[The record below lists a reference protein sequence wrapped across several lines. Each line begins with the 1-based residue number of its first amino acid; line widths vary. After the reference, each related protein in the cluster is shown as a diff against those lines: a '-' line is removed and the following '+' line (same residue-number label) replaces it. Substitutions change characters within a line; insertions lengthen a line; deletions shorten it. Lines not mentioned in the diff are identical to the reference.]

1 MLLYNANLSPNA
13 LRVRAVAQELGIAL
27 DIVEVD
33 LRKGEN
39 RSEAFLAL
47 NPNAKVPVLV
57 DDDFVLW
64 ESRAINAYLASLKSE
79 QGLYP
84 EDPRKRAIVDQ
95 WSYWQATHL
104 GPAMQRVAFERLLKS
119 KFGMGEPDEK
129 ALEGPLK
136 DIAQFLAVLDENL
149 SDKDW
154 VAGELS
160 IADFAVASTFVY
172 RKGSNI
178 SLESAPHVSRW
189 IDRLE
194 ARSSMAGCGNAHVRI
209 AEQLICL
216 AYASRAPPSTARV
229 VPVIWRP
236 ASDAKDKESAV
247 KVRRLPVP
255 AKRTGST
262 RACPRS
268 SPTSARTVG
277 CLYAVFPTA
286 LPQPAASASCSRFP
300 ALRYVGASAPA
311 HRQARP
317 REAWRDVLGTIPIER
332 L

>member
-1 MLLYNANLSPNA
+1 M
-13 LRVRAVAQELGIAL
+13 
-27 DIVEVD
+27 
-33 LRKGEN
+33 
-39 RSEAFLAL
+39 

-95 WSYWQATHL
+95 WSYWQAIHL

-194 ARSSMAGCGNAHVRI
+194 ARSSWQA
-209 AEQLICL
+209 
-216 AYASRAPPSTARV
+216 
-229 VPVIWRP
+229 
-236 ASDAKDKESAV
+236 AV
-247 KVRRLPVP
+247 M
-255 AKRTGST
+255 
-262 RACPRS
+262 
-268 SPTSARTVG
+268 
-277 CLYAVFPTA
+277 
-286 LPQPAASASCSRFP
+286 
-300 ALRYVGASAPA
+300 
-311 HRQARP
+311 
-317 REAWRDVLGTIPIER
+317 PILE
-332 L
+332 LQNN